1 MPAPFSLPSG
11 ERGYAMRGVGASGD
25 QVAEPT
31 ASVAAPTAAA
41 TAPGHGGGG
50 GGGGASGHVG
60 DGDFLQLTMHTR
72 RKLAALKEFRVD
84 GLITEVNY
92 DRAKQELLGRF
103 NVTAA

>member
-11 ERGYAMRGVGASGD
+11 ERGYAMGGVGASGD
-25 QVAEPT
+25 QVAAPT
-31 ASVAAPTAAA
+31 ASVAVPTAAA
-41 TAPGHGGGG
+41 TAPGHGGG

-60 DGDFLQLTMHTR
+60 DGDFLQLTMDTR

-103 NVTAA
+103 HV